1 MGDKKFICLLF
12 PFCREKSLK
21 QVNDK
26 KKKFLLF
33 FCRDIVPC
41 KNSSMW
47 IDYKKNRTLRKTF
60 GKKKLMNCV

>member
-47 IDYKKNRTLRKTF
+47 IDYKKIEL
-60 GKKKLMNCV
+60 